1 MYHMES
7 NNLFSKDQ
15 FRFRSGYSCVTQL
28 LHVLGEWSNALDS
41 HEQIGAIYLDFL
53 KEFDTVAHARPV
65 NKLRA
70 HEIRG
75 KVLKWIRSFL
85 HNRKQKVVIN
95 RVESENDL
103 GVTFE
108 SILRFC

>member
-1 MYHMES
+1 MA
-7 NNLFSKDQ
+7 
-15 FRFRSGYSCVTQL
+15 
-28 LHVLGEWSNALDS
+28 HVRL
-41 HEQIGAIYLDFL
+41 
-53 KEFDTVAHARPV
+53 V

-75 KVLKWIRSFL
+75 KVLKWIKRFL

-95 RVESENDL
+95 GVESEKDL